1 MVNFCKQKTAYEM
14 RISDWSSDVCS
25 SDLARGAKRIGTLR
39 RRIEV
44 ASQRLYSVLFIER
57 LDQGGVAINRQGHHF
72 KVLAAPFIIQPI
84 ERGHFFSER
93 WAPGRPT
100 IKKHDLS
107 KDGRQA
113 HLLSRFVLKGDGG
126 QVARR
131 MPAHKALVPNID

>member
-84 ERGHFFSER
+84 ERGHFFSARWRSEER
-93 WAPGRPT
+93 RVGKECVSTCR
-100 IKKHDLS
+100 
-107 KDGRQA
+107 
-113 HLLSRFVLKGDGG
+113 SRWST
-126 QVARR
+126 
-131 MPAHKALVPNID
+131 